1 MKTYLTLI
9 LAAVSISLFVT
20 SCGPSV
26 SEDDAKKADESAK
39 ELENID
45 YDNVE
50 MPGADEAGEET
61 ATEEEFDA
69 DAMLD

>member
-9 LAAVSISLFVT
+9 FAAISFSFLVT

-26 SEDDAKKADESAK
+26 SEADTKKADESAK

-45 YDNVE
+45 YENVE
-50 MPGADEAGEET
+50 MPDAGTETEAAASEE
-61 ATEEEFDA
+61 AFDA